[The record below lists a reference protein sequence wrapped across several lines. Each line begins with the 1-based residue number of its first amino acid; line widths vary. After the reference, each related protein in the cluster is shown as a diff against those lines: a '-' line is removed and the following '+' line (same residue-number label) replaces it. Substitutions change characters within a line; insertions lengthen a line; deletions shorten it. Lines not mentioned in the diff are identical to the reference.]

1 MVCASVSASR
11 RSGVPA
17 YGSGGELRS
26 KETHTREFAIY
37 ADLAKHAARDNGPT
51 PERMLK

>member
-17 YGSGGELRS
+17 YGLGGELRS
-26 KETHTREFAIY
+26 KGDAPESLQF
-37 ADLAKHAARDNGPT
+37 T
-51 PERMLK
+51 PILPSTLLVIMDPLLRGC